1 MAASFPRP
9 PPTDA
14 ERERIRE
21 LSRYYCTLDR
31 IPSLPQPNNEEQ
43 TTAGQEDA
51 DEDSPRLSSDI
62 TLTALSQLA
71 VLRFGCNRAFIS
83 IIDDGNQ
90 HIIAEA
96 TGSISLRD
104 KDRHIPDDAIY
115 LGVRTIDLAWG
126 VCPHTISLFTGQDM
140 SNAVETPNMIANSSR
155 FVVND
160 FTQED
165 FFKDRPYVVGW
176 PYFRFYAEVPLFS
189 PSGVVLGSFCVVDN
203 KPREHFAEE
212 EVDALKE
219 IADAVALHLDKVRI
233 SIDHHRAEKLIKG
246 LTNFVKD
253 HGEFDP
259 AEVPLPISRQSTLN
273 TLNSPRDRSSPS
285 LPTTGARGSGNI
297 EGPLNSG
304 STASEV
310 ELSSLFSGV
319 TSSEQTKTSSF
330 LYNSPQPAVPTPA
343 SETLSL
349 QETASE
355 RHEPL
360 TVSVKRCVRNA
371 DQIAQVFTRA
381 SISLR
386 DSLDLDGVLFLDA
399 SRCNS
404 GVVLSADEARSWEPL
419 PTTAN
424 PEFLADPS
432 PSPLDLPGVGSLS
445 KIAEKPCEVLGWS
458 QNTPSPTGSD
468 ALAITERL
476 LSQLIA
482 AFPQGQF
489 FNLHERVDEDGC
501 ESDGGIRQ
509 DDGPEANSKSL
520 RDLVRQLR
528 HHLPDAYSVLWSP
541 LWCWRQS
548 RWVAGTLVWSRGSD
562 RALGVY
568 DLPYLRVLGD
578 SIISELARIDWSTTQ
593 QAKSDFISSVSHELR
608 SPLHG
613 ILASAEVLEG
623 TPLQPT
629 QLHWM
634 DMLKTCGLA
643 LFDTLNHLLD
653 FAKINNLTS
662 TEDAAREDRIRA
674 SDGSLTTTFDLA
686 NLIEEVT
693 RVQYVGQRAPRATVP
708 FVDPLAT
715 PKNDGSSGETTVVV
729 RIEERHAWK
738 VQSLAGAW
746 KRIVMNLLGN
756 SLKFTSAGFVE
767 VSLSKVMKQS
777 DPNSVYAHLC
787 VTDTGR
793 GIDPMFL
800 RNKLFSPFAQENTLS
815 EGLGLG
821 FSIVRQLVDAMDGH
835 INVRSEVGVGTQVDL
850 YIPVRR
856 FISDYPSSASMPS
869 APVRACLVGF
879 EGYPHIKETPTGILA
894 VEAKRKLAIR
904 SSLAPMLMAQCGW
917 SLSIAESL
925 ENARGDV
932 AIIEEEEYA
941 KATSDGQLPREL
953 REKTGINLFIILS
966 GTESHLHDLPPNA
979 IRVSQPFGP
988 AKFEEVLQRTQE
1000 LYLKSPENPSPPLP
1014 TRDESVMPKRSSP
1027 EVILPASPGAPQN
1040 EGVALP
1046 LRAPPQSPQIPDVM
1060 HCLVVDDNDINLK
1073 ILSTFLRK
1081 LGCSY
1086 DTASDGLIALN
1097 KYKDSH
1103 RRYDYVLMDIS
1114 MPVMDGIQS
1123 TSHIRR
1129 YEKERKLKPS
1139 RIMAVT
1145 GLGSAE
1151 TLREAL
1157 AAGVDDYMVKPI
1169 SLKALKKVMNL
1180 A

>member
-1 MAASFPRP
+1 MNILLHSYSF
-9 PPTDA
+9 DNG
-14 ERERIRE
+14 
-21 LSRYYCTLDR
+21 
-31 IPSLPQPNNEEQ
+31 QQ
-43 TTAGQEDA
+43 TTAAEEDV
-51 DEDSPRLSSDI
+51 DKDSPRLSSDI

-104 KDRHIPDDAIY
+104 KDRHAPDDAIY

-140 SNAVETPNMIANSSR
+140 SKAVETPNMIANSSR
-155 FVVND
+155 FVVHD

-165 FFKDRPYVVGW
+165 FFRDRPYVVGW
-176 PYFRFYAEVPLFS
+176 PYFRFYAEVPLLS

-203 KPREHFAEE
+203 KPRGHFAEE
-212 EVDALKE
+212 EVNALKE

-273 TLNSPRDRSSPS
+273 TLNSPRDQSSVS
-285 LPTTGARGSGNI
+285 LPTPGAGGVGNM
-297 EGPLNSG
+297 EGPIMSG

-330 LYNSPQPAVPTPA
+330 LYNSSQSAAPTPA
-343 SETLSL
+343 EETISL
-349 QETASE
+349 QEAAPE
-355 RHEPL
+355 RNEPP
-360 TVSVKRCVRNA
+360 TVSVKRCVKNA

-381 SISLR
+381 SVSLR

-399 SRCNS
+399 SRS
-404 GVVLSADEARSWEPL
+404 
-419 PTTAN
+419 N
-424 PEFLADPS
+424 PEFLADPF

-445 KIAEKPCEVLGWS
+445 KIAEKPCEVLGWA
-458 QNTPSPTGSD
+458 QNTPPPIGSD
-468 ALAITERL
+468 ALSITERL

-489 FNLHERVDEDGC
+489 FNLHEWTEEDEC
-501 ESDGGIRQ
+501 ELGGGIRR
-509 DDGPEANSKSL
+509 DGGAEANSKPL
-520 RDLVRQLR
+520 RDLVRQLQN
-528 HHLPDAYSVLWSP
+528 HLPDAYSVLWSP

-578 SIISELARIDWSTTQ
+578 SIVSELARIDWSTMQ
-593 QAKSDFISSVSHELR
+593 QSKSDFISSVSHELR
-608 SPLHG
+608 SPLHV
-613 ILASAEVLEG
+613 IIPISCNTSLQLAYSS
-623 TPLQPT
+623 
-629 QLHWM
+629 
-634 DMLKTCGLA
+634 CR
-643 LFDTLNHLLD
+643 LD
-653 FAKINNLTS
+653 FAKINNLT
-662 TEDAAREDRIRA
+662 TEDNGREDRIRA
-674 SDGSLTTTFDLA
+674 SDGSLETTFDLA

-693 RVQYVGQRAPRATVP
+693 RVQYVGQRVPKATVP
-708 FVDPLAT
+708 FVDALAT
-715 PKNDGSSGETTVVV
+715 PKNGAPYGETTVVV

-767 VSLSKVMKQS
+767 VSLSKVVKQS
-777 DPNSVYAHLC
+777 DPESIYAHLC

-793 GIDPMFL
+793 GIDRMFL

-835 INVRSEVGVGTQVDL
+835 VNVRSEVGVGTQVDI

-856 FISDYPSSASMPS
+856 FASHYPSSTSMSS
-869 APVRACLVGF
+869 APVKACLVGF
-879 EGYPHIKETPTGILA
+879 EGYPDIKDTPTGILP

-904 SSLAPMLMAQCGW
+904 SSLAPVLMAQCGW
-917 SLSIAESL
+917 SLSIAESI

-932 AIIEEEEYA
+932 AIIEEEEFA
-941 KATSDGQLPREL
+941 KATCDGQLPREL
-953 REKTGINLFIILS
+953 CERTGINFFIILS
-966 GTESHLHDLPPNA
+966 GMQPRLNDLPPNA

-988 AKFEEVLQRTQE
+988 AKFQDVLQRTQE
-1000 LYLKSPENPSPPLP
+1000 LYLKSLENPRSPPP
-1014 TRDESVMPKRSSP
+1014 PPGKPVITKRSSS
-1027 EVILPASPGAPQN
+1027 ELVLPASPDAPQ
-1040 EGVALP
+1040 EVGVALP
-1046 LRAPPQSPQIPDVM
+1046 LRVPPQTPQNANAI

-1073 ILSTFLRK
+1073 LTNL
-1081 LGCSY
+1081 
-1086 DTASDGLIALN
+1086 
-1097 KYKDSH
+1097 
-1103 RRYDYVLMDIS
+1103 DIS

-1129 YEKERKLKPS
+1129 HEKEQNLTPS

-1151 TLREAL
+1151 TLQEAL

-1169 SLKALKKVMNL
+1169 SLKSLKKVMNL
-1180 A
+1180 G

>member
-31 IPSLPQPNNEEQ
+31 IPSLPQPNNEER

-90 HIIAEA
+90 HLIAEA

-104 KDRHIPDDAIY
+104 KDRHAPDDAIY

-140 SNAVETPNMIANSSR
+140 SKAVETPNMIANSSR
-155 FVVND
+155 FVVKD

-233 SIDHHRAEKLIKG
+233 SIDHHRTEKLIKG

-259 AEVPLPISRQSTLN
+259 AEVPLPTSRQSTLN
-273 TLNSPRDRSSPS
+273 TLNSPRDRSSLS
-285 LPTTGARGSGNI
+285 LPTTGAGGSGNI
-297 EGPLNSG
+297 EGPIMSG

-319 TSSEQTKTSSF
+319 TSEQTKTSSF
-330 LYNSPQPAVPTPA
+330 FYNSSQSAAPTPA
-343 SETLSL
+343 EETLSPREAAPER
-349 QETASE
+349 QE
-355 RHEPL
+355 PP
-360 TVSVKRCVRNA
+360 TVSVKHGVRNA
-371 DQIAQVFTRA
+371 DQIARVFTRA
-381 SISLR
+381 SVSLQ

-424 PEFLADPS
+424 PEFLADPF

-458 QNTPSPTGSD
+458 QNTPSTTGSD
-468 ALAITERL
+468 TVAVTERL

-482 AFPQGQF
+482 TFPQGQF
-489 FNLHERVDEDGC
+489 FNLHEWADEDGC

-509 DDGPEANSKSL
+509 DDGANPEHL

-528 HHLPDAYSVLWSP
+528 HHIPDAYSVLWSP

-548 RWVAGTLVWSRGSD
+548 RWVAGTLAWSRGSD

-593 QAKSDFISSVSHELR
+593 QSKSDFISSVSHELR

-634 DMLKTCGLA
+634 NMLKTCGWA

-653 FAKINNLTS
+653 FAKINNLT
-662 TEDAAREDRIRA
+662 TEDAAREGRIRA
-674 SDGSLTTTFDLA
+674 SDGSLATTFDLA

-693 RVQYVGQRAPRATVP
+693 RVQYVGQRVPKATVP

-715 PKNDGSSGETTVVV
+715 PKNNGSSGETTVVV

-738 VQSLAGAW
+738 VRSLAGAW

-756 SLKFTSAGFVE
+756 SLKFTSSGFVE

-777 DPNSVYAHLC
+777 DPDSVYAHLC

-800 RNKLFSPFAQENTLS
+800 RNKLFSPFAQENALS

-821 FSIVRQLVDAMDGH
+821 FSIVRQLVDTMDGH
-835 INVRSEVGVGTQVDL
+835 VNVRSEVGVGTQVDI
-850 YIPVRR
+850 YIPVQR
-856 FISDYPSSASMPS
+856 FASDYSSSTSMSS
-869 APVRACLVGF
+869 APVKACLVGF
-879 EGYPHIKETPTGILA
+879 EGYPDIKETPTGILA

-904 SSLAPMLMAQCGW
+904 SSLAPLLMAQCGW
-917 SLSIAESL
+917 SLSIAESI
-925 ENARGDV
+925 ENAHGDV

-941 KATSDGQLPREL
+941 KATCNGQLPREL
-953 REKTGINLFIILS
+953 REKTGIHLFIILS
-966 GTESHLHDLPPNA
+966 GTEPHLHDLPPNV

-988 AKFEEVLQRTQE
+988 AKFQEVLQRTQE
-1000 LYLKSPENPSPPLP
+1000 LYLKSLENPSPPLP
-1014 TRDESVMPKRSSP
+1014 TPDELVMSKRPSP
-1027 EVILPASPGAPQN
+1027 ELMLPASPDAPQDK
-1040 EGVALP
+1040 GVALP
-1046 LRAPPQSPQIPDVM
+1046 LRAPQPPQNPDM
-1060 HCLVVDDNDINLK
+1060 IHCLVVDDNDINLK

-1097 KYKDSH
+1097 KYKDSP

-1114 MPVMDGIQS
+1114 MPVMDGLQS
-1123 TSHIRR
+1123 TSHIRL

-1151 TLREAL
+1151 TLQEAL

>member
-31 IPSLPQPNNEEQ
+31 IPSLPQFDSGQQ
-43 TTAGQEDA
+43 TTAAEEDV
-51 DEDSPRLSSDI
+51 DKDSPRLSSDI

-104 KDRHIPDDAIY
+104 KDQHAPDDAIY

-140 SNAVETPNMIANSSR
+140 SKAVETPNMIANSSR
-155 FVVND
+155 FVVHD

-176 PYFRFYAEVPLFS
+176 PYFRFYAEVPLLS

-203 KPREHFAEE
+203 KPRGHFAEE
-212 EVDALKE
+212 EVNALKE

-273 TLNSPRDRSSPS
+273 TLNSPRDQSSVS
-285 LPTTGARGSGNI
+285 LPTPGAGGVGNM
-297 EGPLNSG
+297 EGPIMSG

-330 LYNSPQPAVPTPA
+330 LYNSSQSAAPTPA
-343 SETLSL
+343 EETISL
-349 QETASE
+349 QEAAPE
-355 RHEPL
+355 RNEPP
-360 TVSVKRCVRNA
+360 TVSVKRCVKNA

-381 SISLR
+381 SVSLR

-404 GVVLSADEARSWEPL
+404 GVVLSDDEARSWEPL

-424 PEFLADPS
+424 PEFLADPF

-445 KIAEKPCEVLGWS
+445 KIAEKPCEVLGWA
-458 QNTPSPTGSD
+458 QNTPPPIGSD
-468 ALAITERL
+468 ALSITERL

-489 FNLHERVDEDGC
+489 FNLHEWTEEDEC
-501 ESDGGIRQ
+501 ELGGGIRR
-509 DDGPEANSKSL
+509 DGGAEANSKPL
-520 RDLVRQLR
+520 RDLVRQLQN
-528 HHLPDAYSVLWSP
+528 HLPDAYSVLWSP

-578 SIISELARIDWSTTQ
+578 SIVSELARIDWSTMQ
-593 QAKSDFISSVSHELR
+593 QSKSDFISSVSHELR

-623 TPLQPT
+623 TPLQPN
-629 QLHWM
+629 QLHWIN
-634 DMLKTCGLA
+634 MLKTCGLT

-653 FAKINNLTS
+653 FAKINNLT
-662 TEDAAREDRIRA
+662 TEDNGREDRIRA
-674 SDGSLTTTFDLA
+674 SDGSLETTFDLA

-693 RVQYVGQRAPRATVP
+693 RVQYVGQRVPKATVP
-708 FVDPLAT
+708 FVDALAT
-715 PKNDGSSGETTVVV
+715 PKNGAPYGETTVVV

-767 VSLSKVMKQS
+767 VSLSKVVKQS
-777 DPNSVYAHLC
+777 DPESIYAHLC

-793 GIDPMFL
+793 GIDRMFL

-835 INVRSEVGVGTQVDL
+835 VNVRSEVGVGTQVDI

-856 FISDYPSSASMPS
+856 FASHYPSSTSMSS
-869 APVRACLVGF
+869 APVKACLVGF
-879 EGYPHIKETPTGILA
+879 EGYPDIKDTPTGILP

-904 SSLAPMLMAQCGW
+904 SSLAPVLMAQCGW
-917 SLSIAESL
+917 SLSIAESI

-932 AIIEEEEYA
+932 AIIEEEEFA
-941 KATSDGQLPREL
+941 KATCDGQLPREL
-953 REKTGINLFIILS
+953 CERTGINFFIILS
-966 GTESHLHDLPPNA
+966 GMQPRLNDLPPNA

-988 AKFEEVLQRTQE
+988 AKFQDVLQRTQE
-1000 LYLKSPENPSPPLP
+1000 LYLKSLENPRSPPP
-1014 TRDESVMPKRSSP
+1014 PPGKPVITKRSSS
-1027 EVILPASPGAPQN
+1027 ELVLPASPDAPQ
-1040 EGVALP
+1040 EVGVALP
-1046 LRAPPQSPQIPDVM
+1046 LRVPPQTPQNANAI

-1086 DTASDGLIALN
+1086 ETAPDGLVALN
-1097 KYKDSH
+1097 KYKDSR

-1129 YEKERKLKPS
+1129 HEKEQNLTPS

-1151 TLREAL
+1151 TLQEAL

-1169 SLKALKKVMNL
+1169 SLKSLKKVMNL
-1180 A
+1180 G

>member
-31 IPSLPQPNNEEQ
+31 IPSLSQPDKGEQ
-43 TTAGQEDA
+43 TTAGEDA
-51 DEDSPRLSSDI
+51 DKDSPRLSSDI

-104 KDRHIPDDAIY
+104 KDRHLPDDAIY

-140 SNAVETPNMIANSSR
+140 SKAVETPNMIANSSR
-155 FVVND
+155 FIVHD

-176 PYFRFYAEVPLFS
+176 PYFRFYAEVPLLS

-203 KPREHFAEE
+203 KPRGHFAEE

-273 TLNSPRDRSSPS
+273 TLNSSRDQSSLS
-285 LPTTGARGSGNI
+285 LPTTGAGGFGKT
-297 EGPLNSG
+297 EGPIMSG

-319 TSSEQTKTSSF
+319 TSEQTKTSSF
-330 LYNSPQPAVPTPA
+330 LYNSSQSAAPTPA
-343 SETLSL
+343 EDTISL
-349 QETASE
+349 REAASE
-355 RHEPL
+355 RNEPP
-360 TVSVKRCVRNA
+360 TVSVKRCFRNA
-371 DQIAQVFTRA
+371 DQISHVFTRA
-381 SISLR
+381 SVSLR

-404 GVVLSADEARSWEPL
+404 GVVLSDDETRSWEPL

-424 PEFLADPS
+424 PEFLADPL
-432 PSPLDLPGVGSLS
+432 PSPLDLPGVGALS
-445 KIAEKPCEVLGWS
+445 KIAEKPCEVLGWA
-458 QNTPSPTGSD
+458 QKTPSPTGSD
-468 ALAITERL
+468 ILSITERL

-482 AFPQGQF
+482 AFPKGQF
-489 FNLHERVDEDGC
+489 FNLYERMDESEC
-501 ESDGGIRQ
+501 EFVGGIRR
-509 DDGPEANSKSL
+509 DVSAEENSKSL
-520 RDLVRQLR
+520 RDIVRQLQN
-528 HHLPDAYSVLWSP
+528 HLPDAYSVLWSP

-593 QAKSDFISSVSHELR
+593 QSKSDFISSVSHELR

-623 TPLQPT
+623 TALQPT
-629 QLHWM
+629 QVHWM
-634 DMLKTCGLA
+634 NMLKTCGLA

-653 FAKINNLTS
+653 FSKINNLTI
-662 TEDAAREDRIRA
+662 EDAARENRTQA
-674 SDGSLTTTFDLA
+674 SDGSLATTFDLA
-686 NLIEEVT
+686 HLIEEVT
-693 RVQYVGQRAPRATVP
+693 RVQYVGQWAPKATEP
-708 FVDPLAT
+708 FGDPLAT
-715 PKNDGSSGETTVVV
+715 PMNNGPPGETTVVV

-767 VSLSKVMKQS
+767 VSLSKVVKQS
-777 DPNSVYAHLC
+777 DPESIYAHLC
-787 VTDTGR
+787 VTDTGK
-793 GIDPMFL
+793 GIDRVFL

-821 FSIVRQLVDAMDGH
+821 FSIVRQLVDTMDGH
-835 INVRSEVGVGTQVDL
+835 VNVRSEVGVGTQVDI

-856 FISDYPSSASMPS
+856 FVSDYPSSTSTSS
-869 APVRACLVGF
+869 APVKACLVGF
-879 EGYPHIKETPTGILA
+879 EGYPDIKDTPTGILPA
-894 VEAKRKLAIR
+894 EAKRKLAIR
-904 SSLAPMLMAQCGW
+904 SSLAPVLMAQSGW
-917 SLSIAESL
+917 SLSIAESI

-932 AIIEEEEYA
+932 AIIEEEEFA
-941 KATSDGQLPREL
+941 KATCNGQSPREL
-953 REKTGINLFIILS
+953 SERTGIHFFIILS
-966 GTESHLHDLPPNA
+966 GTRPRLNDLPPNA

-988 AKFEEVLQRTQE
+988 AKFQDVLQRTQE
-1000 LYLKSPENPSPPLP
+1000 LYLKSLGNPGPPPLTSEEP
-1014 TRDESVMPKRSSP
+1014 VISKRSSSEP
-1027 EVILPASPGAPQN
+1027 ILPASPNAPQDV
-1040 EGVALP
+1040 GVALP
-1046 LRAPPQSPQIPDVM
+1046 LRPPPQTPQNTDAI

-1086 DTASDGLIALN
+1086 ETASDGLIALN
-1097 KYKDSH
+1097 KYKDTR

-1129 YEKERKLKPS
+1129 YEKERNLTPS

-1151 TLREAL
+1151 TLQEAM
-1157 AAGVDDYMVKPI
+1157 AAGVNDYMVKPI